1 MERNEPSTWSY
12 FLWWLA
18 SADPDVLKNY
28 GPERVRYNGMGIS
41 VLITWM
47 MATLSWGYFFSM
59 VIKEQA
65 AVGVLAL
72 FFGGIMLVIYRKL
85 IATMDRSGWIR
96 SNLNLA
102 LITLLVI
109 LIQVIPILIK
119 LTYRYS
125 HD

>member
-1 MERNEPSTWSY
+1 MESNEPSTWSY

-28 GPERVRYNGMGIS
+28 GPGRIRYSIIGVS
-41 VLITWM
+41 VLVTWM
-47 MATLSWGYFFSM
+47 IATLSWGYFFSM

-72 FFGGIMLVIYRKL
+72 SFGGIILVIYRKL
-85 IATMDRSGWIR
+85 IAVMDKSGWIR
-96 SNLNLA
+96 STLILA
-102 LITLLVI
+102 LVTLLFI
-109 LIQVIPILIK
+109 LIQVLPLLIK
-119 LTYRYS
+119 LKYQYS